1 MSRIPGCASSRDPRR
16 NVNREDK
23 RETAKRKDVRV
34 SRALSACEPMER
46 ITRSNVNESLK
57 ELRTVETR
65 NGSVDNN
72 AGVTELDTSNP

>member
-1 MSRIPGCASSRDPRR
+1 
-16 NVNREDK
+16 
-23 RETAKRKDVRV
+23 
-34 SRALSACEPMER
+34 MER

-72 AGVTELDTSNP
+72 AGVTELGTSNP